1 MTSAPSGHTPRQGR
15 DFTAEHYVETIFY
28 IRFEEGVVRPGRL
41 AAWMGVSAPSVTV
54 ALQRLERDGWLKIG
68 EDRSVTLT
76 AKGEELASRVVRV
89 HRLLERWLTDMMGF
103 DWAAA

>member
-1 MTSAPSGHTPRQGR
+1 MAKQPAEPHPPTRTGR
-15 DFTAEHYVETIFY
+15 DATAEHYVETIFY

-76 AKGEELASRVVRV
+76 AKARSSPHGSYAS
-89 HRLLERWLTDMMGF
+89 TASSSDG
-103 DWAAA
+103 